1 MAVEVSTETVINRP
15 VDVVAAYAADPTNA
29 PEWYGSIQS
38 AEWDGTPSTEAGS
51 RVKLTAK
58 FMGMTMPPY
67 TYTVVAHEPGERF
80 VMRTEDGPF
89 PVETTYTW
97 TRVDDGSTRMT
108 LTNRGEPS
116 GLAALSAPMVASG
129 MRKALPKDLAQLKS
143 ILEARPAS

>member
-29 PEWYGSIQS
+29 PEWYSNIS
-38 AEWDGTPSTEAGS
+38 AAEWDGDGGTEAGS

-67 TYTVVAHEPGERF
+67 TYTVVSHEPGSSF

-97 TRVDDGSTRMT
+97 TAIDGDSTHMT

-116 GLAALSAPMVASG
+116 GLASLTAPMVTNG
-129 MRKALPKDLAQLKS
+129 MRKALPKDLAQLKA
-143 ILEARPAS
+143 ILEGVPVA